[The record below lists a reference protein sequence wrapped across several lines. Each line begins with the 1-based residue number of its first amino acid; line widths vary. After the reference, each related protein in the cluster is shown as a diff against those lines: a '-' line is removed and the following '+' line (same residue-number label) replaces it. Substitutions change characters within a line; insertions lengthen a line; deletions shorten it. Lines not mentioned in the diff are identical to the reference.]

1 MIRLSLLTFLPCLSR
16 LETLLTIIDNFSNK
30 CQIKIGIH
38 CVLGTQLSIIVQCKN
53 WSAPERSSALFYLE
67 TSHFLRFS
75 WSEISEKERPE
86 SGIFLGRQGHGRQG
100 QGKNRY
106 TILICLP
113 KLGQAEMTCSLIYTP
128 VQSSPLLHTT
138 LHLGIGKPQLNNLR
152 MRNKYQKVY
161 LKQIRSRYIPIYTD

>member
-1 MIRLSLLTFLPCLSR
+1 MIRLSLFCLPCLSS

-30 CQIKIGIH
+30 CQIKIRNH

-67 TSHFLRFS
+67 TPHFLRFS

-113 KLGQAEMTCSLIYTP
+113 KLGQAEMTCSLFP
-128 VQSSPLLHTT
+128 AHTT
-138 LHLGIGKPQLNNLR
+138 HSLCQTLTEEERFKLKFIFKMYSTGEMCLVNTLNSSTHQNV
-152 MRNKYQKVY
+152 VY
-161 LKQIRSRYIPIYTD
+161 K